1 MQRDCFDFFL
11 NFAAVVW
18 MRTEVKPW
26 SFIWPVTTPVGGPA
40 RLGTL
45 CSSNW
50 GISFFLFLWESVDWP
65 SPFLSLSLSLCLCLS
80 PFHQAES
87 CGLVPSHW
95 QILLLSFCFPVFTKS
110 LETFCLLFPTDL
122 LMFSVSFLSLSQT
135 CRWVNGSRTAAVGI
149 PVVCLVTPSPSTTPS
164 VPRPPLWWRRRSV
177 LDKLYFFCLF
187 VSLFST
193 FAHILC

>member
-110 LETFCLLFPTDL
+110 LETF
-122 LMFSVSFLSLSQT
+122 LSLVPYRLAHVLCLFSLPLSDLSVGEWQQDSSSGNT
-135 CRWVNGSRTAAVGI
+135 SRVLSYTIALNNPLGPKTA
-149 PVVCLVTPSPSTTPS
+149 PVVETQVCPWQTV
-164 VPRPPLWWRRRSV
+164 
-177 LDKLYFFCLF
+177 FFLF
-187 VSLFST
+187 VCFV
-193 FAHILC
+193 I